1 VEARPFHH
9 RYVLLLALILATVIF
24 DLAAPDGDGARL
36 IAVVLQAATLVA
48 AVVTSRAHPWVV
60 RMTIAACILLV
71 AAAAGAV
78 LGTENFG
85 GDSARLISLLLVAL
99 APPVIVLGLR
109 QHYREAGG
117 TSLQTMFGVLCIYLL
132 LGLLFGTLFGAI
144 QSLSEES
151 FFTNDDERS
160 TSDFLYFS
168 FATLTTVG
176 YGDLVAATNLGRSL
190 AIAEA
195 LIGQIYLVT
204 VVALIVAGLSPTRLR
219 RDPQL

>member
-1 VEARPFHH
+1 MEAGPLHH
-9 RYVLLLALILATVIF
+9 RYILVLALILATVIF

-78 LGTENFG
+78 LGTEDFG
-85 GDSARLISLLLVAL
+85 GDSARLISLLLVAM

-109 QHYREAGG
+109 QHYREQGG
-117 TSLQTMFGVLCIYLL
+117 TSMQSMFGVLCIYLL

-151 FFTNDDERS
+151 FFTNDERS

-204 VVALIVAGLSPTRLR
+204 VVALIVSGLSPARLR
-219 RDPQL
+219 RDA